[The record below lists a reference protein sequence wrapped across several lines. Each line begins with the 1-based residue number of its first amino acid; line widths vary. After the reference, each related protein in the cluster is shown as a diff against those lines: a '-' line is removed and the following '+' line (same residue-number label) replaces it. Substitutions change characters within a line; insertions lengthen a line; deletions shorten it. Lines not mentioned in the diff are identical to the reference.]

1 MVDFRR
7 FLASAEL
14 IVLPHF
20 GGLTLEAKE
29 RRLRLRQ
36 SCEPGWW
43 RFCVEGRYA
52 EALGPAEPEGLELLP
67 VVRGHYTR
75 GRLVQEG
82 ANAEPL
88 WFLPEEPPRF
98 AFLRARRWPTG
109 ALIYDGPELEGDAE
123 EQVRR
128 LYQERKGSAQGASG
142 APRGVDGLG
151 PAGNPV
157 SQDLAGLSG
166 VPSSLRAAFLYTAL
180 FDEAEARSLV
190 VSILELRRAF
200 SLTDAERTRFW
211 THLSAERARAQREQQ
226 QQAQLSLARVRADA
240 IQAARLRGGRSE
252 RDEVQ
257 AALEKSGAQLLDLR
271 TLQDHQLEVIFR
283 VDGERFQAVVWADTL
298 QVLDA
303 GICLSGHDA
312 ALTLESLPGVI
323 REAIQDDVL
332 VITRH

>member
-36 SCEPGWW
+36 GCEPGWW
-43 RFCVEGRYA
+43 RFRVEGRYA
-52 EALGPAEPEGLELLP
+52 EALEPAEPEGLELLP
-67 VVRGHYTR
+67 VVRGHYIP

-109 ALIYDGPELEGDAE
+109 ALIYDSPELEGDVE
-123 EQVRR
+123 EQARQ
-128 LYQERKGSAQGASG
+128 LYQDHR
-142 APRGVDGLG
+142 
-151 PAGNPV
+151 
-157 SQDLAGLSG
+157 DLTGLSG

-190 VSILELRRAF
+190 VSILELRRAL

-226 QQAQLSLARVRADA
+226 QQAQLSLARARADA